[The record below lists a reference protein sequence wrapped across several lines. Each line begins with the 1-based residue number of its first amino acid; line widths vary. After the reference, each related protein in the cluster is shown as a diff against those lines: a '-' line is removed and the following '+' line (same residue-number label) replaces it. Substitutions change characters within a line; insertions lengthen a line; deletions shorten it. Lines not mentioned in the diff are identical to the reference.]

1 MELKENLKKWK
12 VVLASASPRRKELL
26 AQIGIIPDIRPSE
39 VEEEK
44 MKKIRRNWWKTFLI

>member
-1 MELKENLKKWK
+1 MKMTEYFKGHP

-26 AQIGIIPDIRPSE
+26 EQIGIIPDIRPSA

-44 MKKIRRNWWKTFLI
+44 NEEEPSRLRRRRSW